1 MKIKNKLL
9 SLYAS
14 IAIIPL
20 ILMSLFVLSFYRNS
34 LTEKSNEQMDN
45 IMNQSVS
52 YIDQL
57 IDFSVSDLESLYGS
71 VYLKNYV
78 TSSEYTKLAFENSVY
93 QTLQEFINHHSI
105 YCKVDV
111 VDHAGKNLIA
121 VTNSKYNCDVQLKKI
136 NQNKKVVRIIDGK
149 AYLILNKSL
158 QYYTPISD
166 PLKKPIKHYA
176 SLVLYIPL
184 NNIYKLWESV
194 DFSKTGNVYL
204 IDSDF
209 KVVSH
214 SMVGLLGNKVKV
226 KEKGLLRKIKFTRSS
241 LIGVVVEESYKDIY
255 SDISKLKYYIYGI
268 GFFMCIIAILAIY
281 YTAKS
286 FAYPLVKLS
295 NETKEIAKGYL
306 NRELDS
312 VDDRRDEVGD
322 LYRNF
327 DKMRIQLLDQ
337 HSIIKNIS
345 ADEARGKVASQVAHD
360 IKSPLSV
367 LVSIS
372 EYAKDMKENDRIL
385 LRMAVQSI
393 GDIANDLSLQS
404 SKKESVDDLVRTEVS
419 LMSALIEGLVSEKRI
434 EYRSMESLTI
444 ASTINRNTYALF
456 ISVNPTTFKRVFSN
470 LINNSIESFEG
481 NGGDVQVQIEA
492 FEGGAQVTVKDN
504 GKGIPSDKLDS
515 IFERGKSFGKERKE
529 NSGLGLCHA
538 KESVESWGGTITV
551 ESEVGVGTE
560 FTITLPLA
568 KQPDWFLGRIILKQD
583 KQFVIID
590 DDQSIHE
597 IWKNRLGEAGASVQQ
612 MQHFSSADSFEKW
625 IHATD
630 KSDRYLFLFDYEL
643 LGSKKTGLDLIE
655 EFQLQDQAVLVTS
668 RYEEPS
674 IRERCQ
680 KIGLKLLPKSL
691 AGYVPI
697 VKEASYVVPKQ
708 RVDCVFVDDNDL
720 VRMNWERKAA
730 EVGINILTFGNTT
743 DFYAKLHLCD
753 QDTVFF
759 IDQHL
764 NDGTYGLDTAKNL
777 KQKGFHKIYMAS
789 GFDADELGVPK
800 GIVKGC
806 VGKKPPFDDL
816 TVFNRA
822 KQSEDDDER

>member
-1 MKIKNKLL
+1 MRTLKDNLKDQVLKFF
-9 SLYAS
+9 
-14 IAIIPL
+14 IIIVFLMGFILML
-20 ILMSLFVLSFYRNS
+20 ILYSNGRSLNVQKCLN
-34 LTEKSNEQMDN
+34 
-45 IMNQSVS
+45 
-52 YIDQL
+52 
-57 IDFSVSDLESLYGS
+57 VSD
-71 VYLKNYV
+71 
-78 TSSEYTKLAFENSVY
+78 
-93 QTLQEFINHHSI
+93 
-105 YCKVDV
+105 
-111 VDHAGKNLIA
+111 
-121 VTNSKYNCDVQLKKI
+121 KI
-136 NQNKKVVRIIDGK
+136 
-149 AYLILNKSL
+149 
-158 QYYTPISD
+158 
-166 PLKKPIKHYA
+166 
-176 SLVLYIPL
+176 
-184 NNIYKLWESV
+184 
-194 DFSKTGNVYL
+194 NVYL
-204 IDSDF
+204 PSLSREALIGNISQAKQIFQIAKDRFLTDDIKLNLEIYKSPQKLESNSEICEYSF
-209 KVVSH
+209 LNTYLKVPVDVAGQKMGEIQAVFPNLNYLKSFILF
-214 SMVGLLGNKVKV
+214 SGLIIIFYIVGYLFYQL
-226 KEKGLLRKIKFTRSS
+226 LLRRLDSIIIKPLHQLLSETNSSYPSPEIAEVKTLSNKLSRMHSVMLENERQQSQINQLKAVSS
-241 LIGVVVEESYKDIY
+241 LSE
-255 SDISKLKYYIYGI
+255 
-268 GFFMCIIAILAIY
+268 
-281 YTAKS
+281 
-286 FAYPLVKLS
+286 
-295 NETKEIAKGYL
+295 
-306 NRELDS
+306 
-312 VDDRRDEVGD
+312 
-322 LYRNF
+322 
-327 DKMRIQLLDQ
+327 
-337 HSIIKNIS
+337 
-345 ADEARGKVASQVAHD
+345 QVAHD
-360 IKSPLSV
+360 IRSPLSV
-367 LVSIS
+367 LSSIS
-372 EYAKDMKENDRIL
+372 QGIKANNEHERTM
-385 LRMAVQSI
+385 LRMAIQSI
-393 GDIANDLSLQS
+393 NDIANDLSAKSKMDRQNFVE
-404 SKKESVDDLVRTEVS
+404 KKEVILI
-419 LMSALIEGLVSEKRI
+419 SALIDSLVSEKRI
-434 EYRSMESLTI
+434 EHRSKMNLNLT
-444 ASTINRNTYALF
+444 AALNLGTYGLF
-456 ISVNPTTFKRVFSN
+456 VNVNPTTFKRVFSN
-470 LINNSIESFEG
+470 LINNSIESFTA
-481 NGGDVQVQIEA
+481 GGDVQLQLQSNEGFVQIL
-492 FEGGAQVTVKDN
+492 VKDN
-504 GKGIPSDKLDS
+504 GKGIPTDKLDS

-529 NSGLGLCHA
+529 NSGLGLYHA
-538 KESVESWGGTITV
+538 KESIESWGGTITV